1 MRTLLVLSLATVAFT
16 ADPALPSKAA
26 IAELAGKAQNFL
38 LATPQPTGALTPGD
52 KHTLGITQIALVG
65 LAMEPGL
72 PADEPHMKA
81 ALGFMQSFK
90 QADGGVYNPSEGVA
104 NYCTSLALQVWAAT
118 KAGSPADVKAAQD
131 FLFGIQNKQV
141 GSPNQGGIGYGSKGA
156 GNEDL
161 SNTSYAITAL
171 RASGIPASDPRMQ
184 EALRFVE
191 RCQNLSSVNKLP
203 WVTNDG
209 GAVYAPDES
218 KAGGSWDKTST
229 GVPAEKPKLASYGSM
244 TYALISSYLALDVTK
259 DDPRVQAAMAWCKDH
274 YQFEAN
280 PGMVKGKELQGL
292 MYYFTTM
299 AKTFD
304 LMDQTAMQLK
314 DGRTVDWRADLFNAI
329 KGQAKIDGDKAMWI
343 NSADRWTEGSPHLCT
358 SYMLM
363 ALKRIHA
370 SVP

>member
-1 MRTLLVLSLATVAFT
+1 MRTLLVLSLAMVAIA
-16 ADPALPSKAA
+16 ADPALPSKAE

-38 LATPQPTGALTPGD
+38 LATPQASGALTPGD

-72 PADEPHMKA
+72 PADEPRMKA

-90 QADGGVYNPSEGVA
+90 QPDGGVYNPSEGVA

-118 KAGSPADVKAAQD
+118 KTGKPDEVKAAQD
-131 FLFGIQNKQV
+131 FLFGIQNKEE
-141 GSPNQGGIGYGSKGA
+141 GSVNQGGIGYGSRGK

-161 SNTSYAITAL
+161 SNTAYAITAL
-171 RASGIPASDPRMQ
+171 KASGIPASDPRMQ
-184 EALRFVE
+184 EALKFVE

-218 KAGGSWDKTST
+218 KAGGSWDKKGSDT
-229 GVPAEKPKLASYGSM
+229 PAEKPKLASYGSM
-244 TYALISSYLALDVTK
+244 TYALISSYLTLDVKK
-259 DDPRVQAAMAWCKDH
+259 DDPRVQAALAWCRDN

-280 PGMVKGKELQGL
+280 PGMAKGKELQGL

-304 LMDQTAMQLK
+304 LMDQTTMQLK
-314 DGRTVDWRADLFNAI
+314 DGRIVDWRADLFKAI
-329 KGQAKIDGDKAMWI
+329 KDRAKVDGDKAMWI
-343 NSADRWTEGSPHLCT
+343 NSADRWAEGSPHLCT